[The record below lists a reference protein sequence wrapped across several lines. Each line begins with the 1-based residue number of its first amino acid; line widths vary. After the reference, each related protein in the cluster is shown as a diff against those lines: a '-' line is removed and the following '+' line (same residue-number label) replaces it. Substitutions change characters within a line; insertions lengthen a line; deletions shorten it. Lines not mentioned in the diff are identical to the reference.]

1 MRAPGDEFEVHR
13 RRRDISRYNLAQYTR
28 RYSLTANRDVPE
40 CVICFDEFKAGNE
53 VTQMPCSSKHVFH

>member
-1 MRAPGDEFEVHR
+1 MRATDEDYEIPR

-28 RYSLTANRDVPE
+28 RYSLTAYKDVPE